1 MSIRRGRLI
10 ERAVIGTAPRDLK
23 GDIRMKTMTC
33 TAIAAALVL
42 ALPGCNQQEP
52 ADANEGAATEV
63 AAADLSALN
72 GVWKTDLASAK
83 WEGKPDEFALKDGSY
98 TCSTCIPP
106 LTAVAD
112 GEFHPVADRPYYD
125 SLSVKAVD
133 NRTVEFRRKKGDKDV
148 GSSTMN
154 VSEDGNTLTN
164 KWQDRTTTPAT
175 DGTVSLKRAGPAP
188 AGAHAIS
195 GQWSPERVQDM
206 TEEALNVSYEIAG
219 NKVKSTVQGQTYEAE
234 LDGPAVPV
242 QNDPG
247 GTTVAVTRE
256 GANGLR
262 ETYSRDGKV
271 VAVYTI
277 VPNADGKS
285 VSIVNTDPRDGSKT
299 SWTSN
304 KAN

>member
-1 MSIRRGRLI
+1 
-10 ERAVIGTAPRDLK
+10 
-23 GDIRMKTMTC
+23 MKTMTC

-42 ALPGCNQQEP
+42 ALPGCNQQE
-52 ADANEGAATEV
+52 ATDANEGAAAEV

-72 GVWKTDLASAK
+72 GVWKSDLASVK
-83 WEGKPDEFALKDGSY
+83 WEGKPDEFALQDGTY

-106 LTAVAD
+106 LTAAAD
-112 GEFHPVADRPYYD
+112 GQFHPVADRPYYD

-133 NRTVEFRRKKGDKDV
+133 DRTVEFRRKKGDKDV
-148 GSSTMN
+148 GSSSWT

-164 KWQDRTTTPAT
+164 NWKDGTTTPAT
-175 DGTVSLKRAGPAP
+175 EGTTSLKRAGAAP
-188 AGAHAIS
+188 AGAHAVS
-195 GQWSPERVQDM
+195 GQWNPDRVQNM
-206 TEEALNVSYEIAG
+206 TEEALNVTYEIAG
-219 NKVKSTVQGQTYEAE
+219 NKVKSTVQGQSYEAE

-277 VPNADGKS
+277 VPNADGTS
-285 VSIVNTDPRDGSKT
+285 VSVVNSDPRDGSKA

-304 KAN
+304 KAS